1 MEMKRYSRL
10 IPVLVVLLASLG
22 CLKKPGGGA
31 ITPWER
37 VTAENAILAQ
47 LIKTATQGTIAVNS
61 TKLIS
66 DQQTAPVLGFYSQ
79 AATIQEQITAILA
92 VTPSSANI
100 PQIQA
105 LVSQIGT
112 SATALI
118 DNSALGVKNP
128 NSQQLIGA
136 DVQAIVG
143 SINTILS
150 SYQAAVGGH

>member
-1 MEMKRYSRL
+1 MEMKRYSKV
-10 IPVLVVLLASLG
+10 IPVLVILLATLG
-22 CLKKPGGGA
+22 CLKKPAGGA

-47 LIKTATQGTIAVNS
+47 LVKTATQGTIAVNQS
-61 TKLIS
+61 QLIT

-92 VTPSSANI
+92 VAPTSANI

-105 LVSQIGT
+105 LVSQIGA

-118 DNSALGVKNP
+118 DNGALGVKNP

-136 DVQAIVG
+136 DVQAIVS